1 MTSMILRVGL
11 WENTTGVYFHRHHL
25 AQMEDIG
32 VVPYHGA
39 GFILSYEEGDR
50 RLTLDVEK
58 ELEARSV
65 VHIQGSSE
73 PDVWPFVSQFKW
85 SPPTARCEITELMFQ
100 LTATSLHCTIPLDHC
115 LPWPRL
121 RQAPGMDLEK
131 IARREIA
138 KRLES
143 QRENN
148 VRITLAGIPAEYQKM
163 LTPTERVK
171 ICNLPSSGKTSS
183 PVVA

>member
-11 WENTTGVYFHRHHL
+11 WEETTGVYFHRHHL
-25 AQMEDIG
+25 AHLEDIG
-32 VVPYHGA
+32 VVPYR
-39 GFILSYEEGDR
+39 YEENSR
-50 RLTLDVEK
+50 RLTLAVEP
-58 ELEARSV
+58 ELGARSV
-65 VHIQGSSE
+65 VHVHDSSE
-73 PDVWPFVSQFKW
+73 PDVWPLVSTFKW

-115 LPWPRL
+115 LPWPQL
-121 RQAPGMDLEK
+121 RKGGDMDIEK

-148 VRITLAGIPAEYQKM
+148 VKITLAGIPAEYQKM

-171 ICNLPSSGKTSS
+171 ICNLPSNGKTSS

>member
-11 WENTTGVYFHRHHL
+11 WEDTTGVYFHRHHL
-25 AQMEDIG
+25 AHLEDIG
-32 VVPYHGA
+32 VVLYHGA
-39 GFILSYEEGDR
+39 GFALDYEKGAR
-50 RLTLDVEK
+50 RLTLAVVEDLG
-58 ELEARSV
+58 EHNV
-65 VHIQGSSE
+65 VHINDSSGT
-73 PDVWPFVSQFKW
+73 DVWPFMSTFKW

-100 LTATSLHCTIPLDHC
+100 LTATSLHCIIPLDHC
-115 LPWPRL
+115 LPWPQL
-121 RQAPGMDLEK
+121 RKGGLMDIEK

-163 LTPTERVK
+163 LTPAERVK
-171 ICNLPSSGKTSS
+171 ICALPSSGKTSS
-183 PVVA
+183 PIVA